1 MTVASSL
8 DQIAWGLLLGPGVM
22 GFCIYFAAVRIAEAI
37 EYYTDNINKED

>member
-1 MTVASSL
+1 
-8 DQIAWGLLLGPGVM
+8 M